1 MNRNEK
7 IGIIGSGL
15 IGRSWAMLFA
25 SVGYKVI
32 IYDIIQEQ
40 IDNALKDI
48 KAQLKKLEDE
58 KLLRGKLSADEQ
70 FGLITGTSNLSEA
83 TKGSKLIQ
91 ECIPENLE
99 LKKKLYTELDK
110 VVDDKTILSS
120 STSTFRPSLFSENLK
135 HRAQVI
141 VSHPV
146 NPPYYVP
153 LVEIVPSPWTHSDI
167 PEKTKAI
174 MTEIGQSPVIFTR
187 EIDGFALN
195 RIQYAILNEAWRL
208 VSDGVLSVKDVDIV
222 MSEGLGMRYAF
233 LGAFEAAHLNAEG
246 MKKYC
251 EMYNK
256 SIYDVSMTFG
266 PTPKFIGPA
275 ADNISKQLEEICP
288 LNKLQE
294 KRAWRDLALTKLSI
308 LKKELNEEITKKN

>member
-1 MNRNEK
+1 MSNKNEK

-25 SVGYKVI
+25 SVGYQVT
-32 IYDIIQEQ
+32 IYDIVQEQ
-40 IDNALKDI
+40 ITNALEDIQKQLHRLEKDG
-48 KAQLKKLEDE
+48 
-58 KLLRGKLSADEQ
+58 LLRGSLSAAQQ
-70 FGLITGTSNLSEA
+70 FQLIKGSSNLTE
-83 TKGSKLIQ
+83 TVKGAKFIQ
-91 ECIPENLE
+91 ECVPENLQ
-99 LKKKLYTELDK
+99 LKSKVYNDLDK
-110 VVDDKTILSS
+110 VIDDKVILSS
-120 STSTFRPSLFSENLK
+120 STSTFRPSLYSEKLK
-135 HRAQVI
+135 HRDQVI

-153 LVEIVPSPWTHSDI
+153 LVEIVPAPWTRPEI
-167 PEKTKAI
+167 PNQTKAI
-174 MTEIGQSPVIFTR
+174 MTEIGQSPVVLNR

-208 VSDGVLSVKDVDIV
+208 VADGVLSAKDIDAV

-251 EMYNK
+251 EVYNK

-266 PTPKFIGPA
+266 PVPKFVGDM
-275 ADNISKQLEEICP
+275 ADKISNELNEMCP
-288 LNKLQE
+288 LDKLQE
-294 KRAWRDLALTKLSI
+294 RRAWRDKALTKLSI
-308 LKKELNEEITKKN
+308 LKKELNKEK

>member
-1 MNRNEK
+1 MAKNEK

-15 IGRSWAMLFA
+15 IGRSWSMLFA
-25 SVGYKVI
+25 SVGYNVM
-32 IYDIIQEQ
+32 IYDIVQEQ

-48 KAQLKKLEDE
+48 HQQLKRLEAN
-58 KLLRGKLSADEQ
+58 KLLRGSLTADQQ
-70 FGLITGTSNLSEA
+70 FAFIKGTSSLADVAKNA
-83 TKGSKLIQ
+83 KLVQ
-91 ECIPENLE
+91 ECVPENLD
-99 LKKKLYTELDK
+99 LKKKLYAELDR

-120 STSTFRPSLFSENLK
+120 STSTFRPSMFSEALK

-153 LVEIVPSPWTHSDI
+153 LVEIVPSPWTKPEI
-167 PEKTKAI
+167 PEQVKAI
-174 MTEIGQSPVIFTR
+174 MKEIGQAPVVFSR

-208 VSDGVLSVKDVDIV
+208 VNDGVLSVKDVDIV

-251 EMYNK
+251 EAYNK
-256 SIYDVSMTFG
+256 SIYDVSQTFG
-266 PTPKFIGPA
+266 PTPRFIGKEA
-275 ADNISKQLEEICP
+275 ENVSKQLEEICP
-288 LNKLQE
+288 LDKLQE
-294 KRAWRDLALTKLSI
+294 RRAWRDLALTKLSI
-308 LKKELNEEITKKN
+308 LKKELDQESNK